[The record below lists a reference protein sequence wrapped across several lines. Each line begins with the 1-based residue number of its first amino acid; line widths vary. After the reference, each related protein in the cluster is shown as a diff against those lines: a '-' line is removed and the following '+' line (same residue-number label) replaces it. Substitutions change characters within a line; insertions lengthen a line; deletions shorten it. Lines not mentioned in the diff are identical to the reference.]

1 MTERTIF
8 DRMEDTRP
16 YQAVRNG
23 MNMSLVNFFH
33 RHVFDS
39 KQDLQVAEVACG
51 SGYASHLIAQR
62 PEVGLSVAADI
73 NMIYHQQ
80 AKLKEFDARFVL
92 SNIFQPSFEMNSF
105 DFVWNSS
112 SVEHFEDSQAAIA
125 AMVAIA
131 KPGGHVFV
139 GVPYVYGP
147 LAMYY
152 LMPTEAQ
159 REWLGKPF
167 TGSRLKHIFQE
178 VGLEPLE
185 QIVYLARSFVGI
197 LGRKE

>member
-1 MTERTIF
+1 MTIF
-8 DRMEDTRP
+8 DWMEDTGP

-23 MNMSLVNFFH
+23 MNMGLVNFFQ
-33 RHVFDS
+33 RHVFEG
-39 KQDLQVAEVACG
+39 QQGLRVAEVACG

-80 AKLKEFDARFVL
+80 ANLKEFDARFVL
-92 SNIFQPSFEMNSF
+92 NDIFKPSFEPASF
-105 DFVWNSS
+105 DLVWNSS
-112 SVEHFEDSQAAIA
+112 SVEHFEDSQSAVA
-125 AMVAIA
+125 AMTSMV
-131 KPGGHVFV
+131 KPSGHVFV

-147 LAMYY
+147 MAMYY

-159 REWLGKPF
+159 REWVGKPF
-167 TGSRLKHIFQE
+167 TGSRLEHIFQE
-178 VGLEPLE
+178 VGLEPLK

-197 LGRKE
+197 LGRKK